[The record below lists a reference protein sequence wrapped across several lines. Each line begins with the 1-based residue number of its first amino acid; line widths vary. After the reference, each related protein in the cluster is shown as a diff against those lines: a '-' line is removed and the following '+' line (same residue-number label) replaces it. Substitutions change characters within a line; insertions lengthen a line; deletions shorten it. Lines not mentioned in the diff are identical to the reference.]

1 MNTYNVNKKRDG
13 QLFKHDYQIFALD
26 FAAAKKQ
33 FASDMTKDNYE
44 KSNDINWLSA
54 EVDGVPVDGFYD
66 LQAST
71 IVGDDESNDYKN
83 SDMYLFCSQESIDDG
98 FEKWNEDV
106 WTWELE
112 DN

>member
-1 MNTYNVNKKRDG
+1 MNTYNVTKKRDG
-13 QLFKHDYQIFALD
+13 QSSKHDYQIFATD
-26 FAAAKKQ
+26 FEAAKKQ
-33 FASDMTKDNYE
+33 FSSDMTKDNYE

-54 EVDGVPVDGFYD
+54 EGDGVPVDGFYD

-71 IVGDDESNDYKN
+71 IVGDDESNDYTK
-83 SDMYLFCSQESIDDG
+83 SEMHLVVSQEDIDDG

-106 WTWELE
+106 WTWEIL

>member
-1 MNTYNVNKKRDG
+1 MNTYNVTKKRDG
-13 QLFKHDYQIFALD
+13 QSSKHDYQIFALD

-33 FASDMTKDNYE
+33 FSSDMTKGNYE

-54 EVDGVPVDGFYD
+54 EVDGVDVDGFYD
-66 LQAST
+66 MNAS
-71 IVGDDESNDYKN
+71 IG
-83 SDMYLFCSQESIDDG
+83 SDMYLHCAQEDIDEG

>member
-1 MNTYNVNKKRDG
+1 MNTYNVTKKRDG
-13 QLFKHDYQIFALD
+13 QSSKHDYQIFALD

-33 FASDMTKDNYE
+33 FASDMTKGNYE

-54 EVDGVPVDGFYD
+54 EVDGVDVDGFYD
-66 LQAST
+66 LNASI
-71 IVGDDESNDYKN
+71 IVGDESTDYAE
-83 SDMYLFCSQESIDDG
+83 SEMHLVVSQEDIDDG

-106 WTWELE
+106 HTWEIL

>member
-66 LQAST
+66 LNASI
-71 IVGDDESNDYKN
+71 IVGNDESNDYKN
-83 SDMYLFCSQESIDDG
+83 SDMYLHCSQESIDEG

-106 WTWELE
+106 HTWEIL